1 MDGTTEVLPE
11 WGGNAVIQDYRVSER
26 PAWHLIAQETLGIAA
41 VAALFPFGIKRSHR
55 RTARRRDQRTVV
67 LVHGYLANRSTLF
80 PIAAYLRFRGVE
92 QVLTFNYSSSAGV
105 EQAALTLREYLR
117 RHVRGGRIDLVCHS
131 LGGLVARVYI
141 QELGGARR
149 VDRCVTLGTPHRGTY
164 NSYWLNSRV
173 GSELRPDSALLSRL
187 HGSRA
192 RASSVRFLSLVAGSD
207 NLVVPR
213 VFASHE
219 QEIHVPD
226 LGHVSM
232 LFSPRV
238 LGMVADH
245 LVTPEA
251 TRGVLERSPGRAWG
265 LADAWSRMGAV
276 AGRTFASL
284 WRTRHRGFDA
294 QRTVGGEARA
304 RAL

>member
-1 MDGTTEVLPE
+1 M
-11 WGGNAVIQDYRVSER
+11 IQDYRVSER
-26 PAWHLIAQETLGIAA
+26 PAWQLIAQEALG
-41 VAALFPFGIKRSHR
+41 VAAAALLFPFGIRRSHR
-55 RTARRRDQRTVV
+55 RTPRQPDQRTVV

-80 PIAAYLRFRGVE
+80 PVAAYLRLRGVK
-92 QVLTFNYSSSAGV
+92 QVLSFNYSSNAGI
-105 EQAALTLREYLR
+105 EQAARALRDYLR

-173 GSELRPDSALLSRL
+173 GSELRPDSRLLSRL

-192 RASSVRFLSLVAGSD
+192 KAPGVRFISLIAGSD
-207 NLVVPR
+207 NLVIPR

-219 QEIHVPD
+219 REIHIPD

-238 LGMVADH
+238 LHMVADY
-245 LVTPEA
+245 LVTSEA
-251 TRGVLERSPGRAWG
+251 TRAELKREQEC
-265 LADAWSRMGAV
+265 AV
-276 AGRTFASL
+276 
-284 WRTRHRGFDA
+284 
-294 QRTVGGEARA
+294 
-304 RAL
+304 